1 MKEPALTEKEIEDFN
16 VIISHK
22 LIPELI
28 KFADKYNF
36 DRDSIIKFA
45 VDMLSTLIEIST
57 FEHFKEGEN

>member
-1 MKEPALTEKEIEDFN
+1 MKESAFNEKEIEDFN

-36 DRDSIIKFA
+36 DRDSIIKYTA
-45 VDMLSTLIEIST
+45 DMLSTLTEIST